1 MIVITRNG
9 KTTVISGWRA
19 WLVGA
24 LVFGLTTILV
34 ALFAFLALG
43 VALTLTMFVFIAVP
57 VAIGVGLLASL
68 FRSRS

>member
-1 MIVITRNG
+1 MIVISRNG

-24 LVFGLTTILV
+24 AVFAVAAILV

-43 VALTLTMFVFIAVP
+43 IALTVTLFVFIAVP
-57 VAIGVGLLASL
+57 VAIGIALIASL
-68 FRSRS
+68 FRPRS

>member
-9 KTTVISGWRA
+9 NTTVISGWRA
-19 WLVGA
+19 WLVGT
-24 LVFGLTTILV
+24 LVSGLTTILV
-34 ALFAFLALG
+34 ALFAFLAFG

-57 VAIGVGLLASL
+57 VAIGAALLASL